1 MADTATLTPADLRT
15 RLGSDPKIRL
25 LDVRSPGEFAA
36 GRIPGSHNIPLGDLS
51 AYASQ
56 LAGGPVTEL
65 VLVCQSGG
73 RAGLAAE
80 VLADAGHDTHTVLA
94 GGLNAWEQAGGQVD
108 GGSSTS
114 AWSIERQV
122 RLVAGSLVATGILV
136 STKYPKA
143 KFLSGAVGSGLVFA
157 AVSNTCMMGSLL
169 AKLPFNRADSG
180 DVRSAVSAL
189 TS

>member
-1 MADTATLTPADLRT
+1 MAETATLTATDLRS
-15 RLGSDPKIRL
+15 RLRDPKVRL
-25 LDVRSPGEFAA
+25 LDVRSPGEYAA
-36 GRIPGSHNIPLGDLS
+36 ARIPGSHNIPLGDLS
-51 AYASQ
+51 TYASD
-56 LAGGPVTEL
+56 LVAGSVTEL

-80 VLADAGHDTHTVLA
+80 VLADAGHDRYTVLA
-94 GGLNAWEQAGGQVD
+94 GGLNAWEQSGGTVESD
-108 GGSSTS
+108 TVGGS

-122 RLVAGSLVATGILV
+122 RLVAGSIVATGILV

-143 KFLSGAVGSGLVFA
+143 KFLSGAVGGGLVFA

-169 AKLPFNRADSG
+169 AKLPFNRADSS
-180 DVRSAVSAL
+180 DAQTAVAAL